1 MDDRCLKPKFM
12 NNKCLP
18 KFNEEDVIKGRLD
31 HLIEHRLPWLL
42 IGLLGGILATFIVA
56 KYEAILAAEVRLVFF
71 IPIIV
76 YLSDALGT
84 QTETIYV
91 RELSE
96 RNHFNLIRYILKE
109 CVIGLGLGLIS
120 GIILG
125 LLSAS
130 WLSSPAIG
138 LTVGLTMLI
147 NLTIA
152 PVLAIFIPNIL
163 YRRHADPALGAGP
176 IATVIQDLISLVI
189 YFLIANIVIFS

>member
-1 MDDRCLKPKFM
+1 M

-125 LLSAS
+125 LFSAS